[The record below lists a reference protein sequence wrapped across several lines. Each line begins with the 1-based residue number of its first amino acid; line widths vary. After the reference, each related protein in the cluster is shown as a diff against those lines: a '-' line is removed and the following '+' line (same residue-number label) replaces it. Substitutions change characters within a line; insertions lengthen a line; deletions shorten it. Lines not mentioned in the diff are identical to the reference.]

1 MLFRRRKENKMAEE
15 NKNKPEDDKKEDD
28 KKEEAEDKT
37 VQVQKNEKE
46 VNKEEKKKEDNTAQ
60 QLSFLKADLE
70 KSKAESESWKNKYY
84 EAYADLANT
93 RKYLEKDH
101 ETMVKYR
108 SQGFVEKMLP
118 ALDSFEM
125 AFMVEPTDPKIKNY
139 CSGFKMILNQMT
151 QALTDEGITTITPKI
166 GDKFDVSKMHAIQTV
181 DGDEDDL
188 VASIY
193 VKGYMLKDRLIR
205 PAMVV
210 VTKKK
215 AEENKDTQTEEVKKD
230 ESKKD
235 EKTA

>member
-15 NKNKPEDDKKEDD
+15 NKNKPEE
-28 KKEEAEDKT
+28 
-37 VQVQKNEKE
+37 
-46 VNKEEKKKEDNTAQ
+46 NKEEVKKANQAEDNEKKETKDDKKKEDNSAQ
-60 QLSFLKADLE
+60 QISFLKADLE
-70 KSKAESESWKNKYY
+70 KSKAEAESWKNKYY

-139 CSGFKMILNQMT
+139 CSGFKMILNQLT

-166 GDKFDVSKMHAIQTV
+166 GDKFDVTKMHAIQTV
-181 DGDEDDL
+181 DGDEDNL

-215 AEENKDTQTEEVKKD
+215 AEEKKEPQAEEVKKD

-235 EKTA
+235 EKAA